1 MTVLMTMKM
10 VMLMVVITLMVFSDY
25 QKKTDTLGLVMI
37 LMTLVIVRTM
47 VIIS

>member
-10 VMLMVVITLMVFSDY
+10 MVLMVMITLMVFSDN
-25 QKKTDTLGLVMI
+25 QKKTAILGLVMI